1 MTAIVHVVPTQ
12 YADYVVERSAT
23 LSSVRASGIAQSYPQ
38 ISALAANAGGSV
50 VHLPHWSD
58 LSGDDAPTPDGEAGN
73 ALTATDMA
81 GAEQVAPRLLRSKVW
96 RGTPL
101 SSWLAGDDPL
111 LTLADRVA
119 AYRARREEASLF
131 SILAGLFTTS
141 GCLRATHRLD
151 IATAGRSLSPEA
163 IAEGA
168 QLLGDAQS
176 MLSAIAMHSAKAT
189 SLKLAGYLREIS
201 QINPTPGGAPG
212 GMLQTIDG
220 KAVVVDDSCPYA
232 DGEYTSYLFGPGAF
246 AYAETPTNPG
256 IEPFES
262 DTDIL
267 TKVGYLGYNW
277 GYVLHPAGCAYA
289 LGTAGA
295 NPTNTVLATATSWTK
310 VFETKNIPLVAIQS
324 K

>member
-12 YADYVVERSAT
+12 YADYVVERSAA

-58 LSGDDAPTPDGEAGN
+58 LSGDDAPTPDGESS
-73 ALTATDMA
+73 LSATDMA

-101 SSWLAGDDPL
+101 SAWLAGDDPL

-119 AYRARREEASLF
+119 AYRARREQASLF
-131 SILAGLFTTS
+131 SILVGLFTTA

-151 IATAGRSLSPEA
+151 VATAGRSLSPEA

-189 SLKLAGYLREIS
+189 SLKLAGYLREVT
-201 QINPTPGGAPG
+201 QINPSPGGAPA

-232 DGEYTSYLFGPGAF
+232 DGEYTSYLFGQGAF
-246 AYAETPTNPG
+246 AYAETPNKPG
-256 IEPFES
+256 IDAFES
-262 DTDIL
+262 DTNIL

-277 GYVLHPAGCAYA
+277 AYILHPAGCSYA
-289 LGTAGA
+289 LGTALA
-295 NPTNTVLATATSWTK
+295 NPTNATLATASSWTK